1 MSESVGLQISDDM
14 FGDESCD
21 ECTRIIKES
30 FLDAQIREIGQ
41 NQSVVHRVDASVFH
55 AALTRDDHFVH
66 RVLRNLEPDEAE
78 YILNALVDYTS
89 PEFGNNTRTQLPE
102 FGKTKSYP
110 MVSALVS
117 LRGNQNLL
125 RELVDFKLDLTKK
138 DDAGNSLLHH
148 LVDISEDNPK
158 NALCLYDVIQELL
171 PIDEL
176 KDLVHARNFQKE
188 TALDIASR
196 RWLPEMMHAILNT
209 NNVYKFIL
217 EETGTFNHF
226 CYDLTEFEV
235 TKRANGITPLCHL
248 SVMPE
253 NRLQRLDDFQ
263 LLSREPIATSIEEV
277 LHVGKKVTWFWLV
290 SWCLTATLYIPALFY
305 TITSSDTQ
313 MKNILNYLIIL
324 LSLAASI
331 SEIASIPAIWPY
343 VKLIIRNLRGRQHPV
358 AMVFFYRSLQFFF
371 CWNVFV
377 THCIHLTGLPLV
389 CSSMTLQYIFLF
401 SQLCNIFN
409 GVFAPQDWYFSS
421 NAYPLLIIIIYLAST
436 VFNTVMLFNL
446 MVAIMNHRVTELC
459 VHTKS
464 LVKLAQLS
472 IYLFVELKINSTRK
486 LLKFGSHSRKRCLF
500 DGVDGEKFFM
510 YTVEPVTVPP
520 EEES

>member
-1 MSESVGLQISDDM
+1 
-14 FGDESCD
+14 
-21 ECTRIIKES
+21 
-30 FLDAQIREIGQ
+30 
-41 NQSVVHRVDASVFH
+41 
-55 AALTRDDHFVH
+55 
-66 RVLRNLEPDEAE
+66 
-78 YILNALVDYTS
+78 
-89 PEFGNNTRTQLPE
+89 
-102 FGKTKSYP
+102 
-110 MVSALVS
+110 
-117 LRGNQNLL
+117 
-125 RELVDFKLDLTKK
+125 
-138 DDAGNSLLHH
+138 
-148 LVDISEDNPK
+148 
-158 NALCLYDVIQELL
+158 
-171 PIDEL
+171 
-176 KDLVHARNFQKE
+176 
-188 TALDIASR
+188 
-196 RWLPEMMHAILNT
+196 
-209 NNVYKFIL
+209 
-217 EETGTFNHF
+217 
-226 CYDLTEFEV
+226 
-235 TKRANGITPLCHL
+235 
-248 SVMPE
+248 
-253 NRLQRLDDFQ
+253 
-263 LLSREPIATSIEEV
+263 
-277 LHVGKKVTWFWLV
+277 
-290 SWCLTATLYIPALFY
+290 
-305 TITSSDTQ
+305 
-313 MKNILNYLIIL
+313 
-324 LSLAASI
+324 SI

-358 AMVFFYRSLQFFF
+358 AMVFLYRSLQFFF

-409 GVFAPQDWYFSS
+409 GVFGMLFFTQISNHMGHFLIVVEKMFFAVSSFVLLSVVYIIAFTVGFSFVADVTYRCPDLAASNSTEIAFSSLIRSGYETFILNLGVTAPQDWYFSS

-520 EEES
+520 EEEN